1 MTPAELS
8 LTVLH
13 AVRRAVDDG
22 VLRVEVPSR
31 VKVERARP
39 GGAGEYA
46 SNVALTLARPA
57 GRSALEVAG
66 IIGERLRDVPGLDGV
81 EITGPGFLNFTL
93 QSDAGRE
100 VVRAVADAGAA
111 YGHGTALAGTEV
123 RFAEVAEER
132 AEIVVETVVR
142 LLRSQGAR
150 AAVDGWDESVDGG
163 DEPVDGWDESVDG
176 WDESSYAGSGARE
189 TSSHPASHSPIHPHP
204 HSHPTPRERIHVR
217 PAPCDVDR
225 LGVDAARWGLLRAA
239 PGDRALEGEGLLVQ
253 HERNGLFRVRYA
265 YSRVRRLVVNGEQ
278 LGVTPV
284 YETPVE
290 AAELIGAL
298 GDHPVVLLAAAR
310 HRAPDR
316 VARHLEAVADA
327 LLAFQHTVLPL
338 GDEKPSAAHRSRLAL
353 AEAAGT
359 VLAGGLSVLG
369 ISAPDR
375 I

>member
-1 MTPAELS
+1 MTPADLS
-8 LTVLH
+8 LTVLR

-22 VLRVEVPSR
+22 ALRVEVPPR

-46 SNVALTLARPA
+46 SNVALTLARSA
-57 GRSALEVAG
+57 GRSALDVAG
-66 IIGERLRDVPGLDGV
+66 IIEQRLRDAPGIRRV

-93 QSDAGRE
+93 QRDAGGE
-100 VVRAVADAGAA
+100 LVRTVLAAGSA
-111 YGHGTALAGTEV
+111 YGHGTALAGTTV
-123 RFAEVAEER
+123 RFAEAAEPRAVVVA
-132 AEIVVETVVR
+132 ETVVR
-142 LLRSQGAR
+142 LLRSQGAD
-150 AAVDGWDESVDGG
+150 AGFGG
-163 DEPVDGWDESVDG
+163 GG
-176 WDESSYAGSGARE
+176 
-189 TSSHPASHSPIHPHP
+189 
-204 HSHPTPRERIHVR
+204 ERMYVR
-217 PAPCDVDR
+217 PGAYDVEG
-225 LGVDAARWGLLRAA
+225 LGADAARWALLRAA
-239 PGDRALEGEGLLVQ
+239 PHDRPLDGPPLLVQ
-253 HERNGLFRVRYA
+253 HERNPLFRVRYA
-265 YSRVRRLVVNGEQ
+265 YSRVRRLLVNGEQ
-278 LGVTPV
+278 LGVTPA
-284 YETPVE
+284 PHAAPGAPAHE
-290 AAELIGAL
+290 AAAHNAPAHDAPIEATALLGVL

-316 VARHLEAVADA
+316 VARHLEATADA

>member
-1 MTPAELS
+1 MTPADLS

-22 VLRVEVPSR
+22 ALRVEVPPR

-46 SNVALTLARPA
+46 SNVALTLARSA
-57 GRSALEVAG
+57 GRSARDVAA
-66 IIGERLRDVPGLDGV
+66 IIEERLRDAPGIRGV

-93 QSDAGRE
+93 RGDAGSE
-100 VVRAVADAGAA
+100 LVRTVLAGGSA
-111 YGHGTALAGTEV
+111 YGHGDALAGTSV
-123 RFAEVAEER
+123 RFAEVTESR
-132 AEIVVETVVR
+132 ALLVTEVVVR
-142 LLRSQGAR
+142 LLRSQGAD
-150 AAVDGWDESVDGG
+150 AGFGG
-163 DEPVDGWDESVDG
+163 
-176 WDESSYAGSGARE
+176 
-189 TSSHPASHSPIHPHP
+189 
-204 HSHPTPRERIHVR
+204 RERVYVF
-217 PAPCDVDR
+217 PGTYEEER
-225 LGVDAARWGLLRAA
+225 LGRDAARWALLRAA
-239 PGDRALEGEGLLVQ
+239 PHDRPLDGAPLLAQ
-253 HERNGLFRVRYA
+253 HERSSLFRVRYA
-265 YSRVRRLVVNGEQ
+265 YSRVQRLLVNGEQ
-278 LGVTPV
+278 LGVRPACGTPV
-284 YETPVE
+284 DAP
-290 AAELIGAL
+290 ELLGVL

-316 VARHLEAVADA
+316 VARHLEAIADA

>member
-1 MTPAELS
+1 MTPADLS

-22 VLRVEVPSR
+22 ALRVEVPPR

-46 SNVALTLARPA
+46 SNVALTLARSA
-57 GRSALEVAG
+57 GRSAREVAG
-66 IIGERLRDVPGLDGV
+66 IIEERLRDAPGLSGV

-93 QSDAGRE
+93 RSDAGSDLVRTVLRE
-100 VVRAVADAGAA
+100 GLV
-111 YGHGTALAGTEV
+111 YGHGTSLSGTTV
-123 RFAEVAEER
+123 RFAEVTESR
-132 AEIVVETVVR
+132 AVLVTDVVVR
-142 LLRSQGAR
+142 LLRSQGAE
-150 AAVDGWDESVDGG
+150 AGG
-163 DEPVDGWDESVDG
+163 G
-176 WDESSYAGSGARE
+176 GS
-189 TSSHPASHSPIHPHP
+189 
-204 HSHPTPRERIHVR
+204 ERVYVQ
-217 PAPCDVDR
+217 PGTYEEDR
-225 LGVDAARWGLLRAA
+225 LGRDAARWALLRAA
-239 PGDRALEGEGLLVQ
+239 PHDRPLDGTPFLAQ
-253 HERNGLFRVRYA
+253 HERNSLFRVRYA
-265 YSRVRRLVVNGEQ
+265 YSRVRRLLVNGEQ
-278 LGVTPV
+278 LGVSPV
-284 YETPVE
+284 AEVPVD
-290 AAELIGAL
+290 APGGPELLSVL

-316 VARHLEAVADA
+316 LARHLEAAADA